1 MTNEPMVL
9 EIKMD
14 KPLVFVVDDD
24 PNMREMLTRWIETDG
39 YRVKAFDN
47 GMECLEKID
56 EGPEVIC
63 LDIIMPG
70 MHGWEVLEK
79 IQLLDAQLPVIMVTS
94 NDSIEDVVTA
104 MRLGAYDYI
113 TKPID
118 RNRLRTTLEKA
129 VERYVMVREI
139 GQLRRELGNTYS
151 FNNIIGKSSSMVK
164 VFTQIEKVLNN
175 NINIFINGE
184 SGTGKELVARAIHY
198 HGARKNGPFEAVN
211 CGAIP
216 ENLQESEFF
225 GHQKGAFTGATQS
238 QAGKIE
244 MAESGTLFLDEVG
257 EMTPAMQIKLLRFL
271 QDKTFEPVGGRN
283 KIKVDVRI
291 ISATNKDLEK
301 EVEKGRF
308 REDLYF
314 RLVVFPITIP
324 PLRERKED
332 IPVMI
337 NHFLRKYEKET
348 GKEIRLIDHRA
359 MEAIMNYDW
368 PGNVREL
375 ESVIYRAMVICE
387 TDKLK
392 LSCLPSQ
399 LTQKLI
405 KNSLRPKEQPKS
417 AEQSVTNLADVEK
430 SHILKI
436 LKETNWRIEGSK
448 GAAILLGLH
457 PNTLRGR
464 MQKLGIHLLKT
475 SE

>member
-1 MTNEPMVL
+1 MS
-9 EIKMD
+9 KS
-14 KPLVFVVDDD
+14 LVFVVDDD
-24 PNMREMLTRWIETDG
+24 SNMRELITRWIEIDG
-39 YRVKAFDN
+39 YRVKAFEN
-47 GMECLEKID
+47 GMECLEKIE
-56 EGPEVIC
+56 EGPDVIC
-63 LDIIMPG
+63 LDIMMPG
-70 MHGWEVLEK
+70 MHGLEVLEK
-79 IQLLDAQLPVIMVTS
+79 IQLLDAQLPVIMVTGS
-94 NDSIEDVVTA
+94 DSIDDVVTA

-118 RNRLRTTLEKA
+118 RNRLRTTLKKA
-129 VERYVMVREI
+129 VERYVMAKEI

-151 FNNIIGKSSSMVK
+151 FDNIIGKSPAMVK

-198 HGARKNGPFEAVN
+198 HGARKKGPFEAVN

-216 ENLQESEFF
+216 ETLQESEFF
-225 GHQKGAFTGATQS
+225 GYQKGAFTGATQS
-238 QAGKIE
+238 QTGKIE
-244 MAESGTLFLDEVG
+244 MAEGGTLFLDEVG

-283 KIKVDVRI
+283 KVTVDVRI

-301 EVEKGRF
+301 EVEKGTF
-308 REDLYF
+308 REDLYY
-314 RLVVFPITIP
+314 RLVVFPITLP

-348 GKEIRLIDHRA
+348 QKEFRLIDHRA
-359 MEAIMNYDW
+359 MEAIMDYDW

-392 LSCLPSQ
+392 FSCLPSQ
-399 LTQKLI
+399 LTPRLI
-405 KNSLRPKEQPKS
+405 KHSLRPAEQPKS
-417 AEQSVTNLADVEK
+417 TEPSVTNLAEVEK

-436 LKETNWRIEGSK
+436 LKKTNWRIEGSK
-448 GAAILLGLH
+448 GAAFLLGLH

-464 MQKLGIHLLKT
+464 MQKLGIRQMKS